1 MKNPGDARENI
12 LLSAE
17 IAARKDAEAQLK
29 EVRLQLES
37 QIALN
42 TELNRNLA
50 LCERAIEASP
60 NAMLITNAVAP
71 DFLIEYVNPAFET
84 TTGYTAAEALGRNC
98 RFLQGDD
105 LDQPGVEEIRQALME
120 QREGNAILRNYRKD
134 KTLFWNHLYVAPLR
148 DANGVVTNF
157 VASQYDVTAF
167 KNHENKLSYLAHHDE
182 LTSLP
187 NRAFLRHLVLQAIGS
202 AKRHNGQIWVLFI
215 DLDRFKIIN
224 DSLGHSGGDAILQII
239 SDRLLNT
246 SRESDIVARWGG
258 DEFVVVMRE
267 QPSSTLALTA
277 LQQMMAA
284 IVQPIPFRDQEFSLS
299 CSMGVSRYPHDSDDV
314 DTLLDCADIAAYHV
328 KSNGGNDFS
337 FHTGHMNEIAVN
349 RLKTETDLRGAI
361 ERDEFILHYQAQV
374 DLESGRAIGVEAL
387 IRWNHPERGLLY
399 PCDFI
404 GIAEETGSIV
414 SIGAWV
420 LRAACLQNR
429 EWQKAGLPRV
439 RMAVNL
445 SARQF
450 AQHDL
455 GNSIALILA
464 EVGLPPGDLEIE
476 LTESLIMGD
485 VEEAIGVLRDI
496 KSLGVTIS
504 VDDFGTGYSSLSYL
518 KRLPLD
524 VLKIDRS
531 FVSDLDTGGDD
542 ATAIVTSI
550 ITLAHALKL
559 KVIAE
564 GVETVR
570 QLDYLRRTGCDQ
582 MQGYYFG
589 RPIIA
594 AEFAQL
600 LRSGHHLE
608 TNSAFEKGQ
617 KSSTTRFQ

>member
-1 MKNPGDARENI
+1 
-12 LLSAE
+12 
-17 IAARKDAEAQLK
+17 
-29 EVRLQLES
+29 
-37 QIALN
+37 
-42 TELNRNLA
+42 
-50 LCERAIEASP
+50 
-60 NAMLITNAVAP
+60 VAP
-71 DFLIEYVNPAFET
+71 V
-84 TTGYTAAEALGRNC
+84 
-98 RFLQGDD
+98 
-105 LDQPGVEEIRQALME
+105 
-120 QREGNAILRNYRKD
+120 
-134 KTLFWNHLYVAPLR
+134 H
-148 DANGVVTNF
+148 DADGIVTNF

-187 NRAFLRHLVLQAIGS
+187 NRAFLRHLLLQAIGS
-202 AKRHNGQIWVLFI
+202 AKRHNGQIWLMFI
-215 DLDRFKIIN
+215 DLDRFKTII

-239 SDRLLNT
+239 SDRLLNA

-258 DEFVVVMRE
+258 DEFVVVVRE
-267 QPSSTLALTA
+267 QPSSTLALAA
-277 LQQMMAA
+277 LQRMMAA
-284 IVQPIPFRDQEFSLS
+284 IKNPIPFRDQEFSVS
-299 CSMGVSRYPHDSDDV
+299 CSMGVSRYPQDSDNV
-314 DTLLDCADIAAYHV
+314 DTLLDCADIAAYYV
-328 KSNGGNDFS
+328 KRNGGDDFS
-337 FHTGHMNEIAVN
+337 FHTDHMNELAVR
-349 RLKTETDLRGAI
+349 RLKTEADLRGAI

-374 DLESGRAIGVEAL
+374 DLTSGRAIGVEAL

-404 GIAEETGSIV
+404 AIAEETGLITSID
-414 SIGAWV
+414 AWT
-420 LRAACLQNR
+420 LRAACRQNK
-429 EWQKAGLPRV
+429 EWQIAGLPRV

-450 AQHDL
+450 AQHNL
-455 GNSIALILA
+455 GDSIALILA
-464 EVGLPPGDLEIE
+464 EVGLSATDLEIE
-476 LTESLIMGD
+476 LTESLIMDD
-485 VEEAIGVLRDI
+485 VEEAITVLRDI
-496 KSLGVTIS
+496 KALGVTIS

-564 GVETVR
+564 GVETAG
-570 QLDYLRRTGCDQ
+570 QLNYLRNSGCDQ

-600 LRSGHHLE
+600 LYSDQHLVP
-608 TNSAFEKGQ
+608 NNAAIYGQ
-617 KSSTTRFQ
+617 ANPAQLQ